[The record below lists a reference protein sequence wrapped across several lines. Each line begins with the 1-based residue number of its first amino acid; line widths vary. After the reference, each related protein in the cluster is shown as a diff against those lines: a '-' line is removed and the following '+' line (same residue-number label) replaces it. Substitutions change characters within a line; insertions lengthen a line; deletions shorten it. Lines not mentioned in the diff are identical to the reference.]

1 MPEKTIEAAI
11 DEMKS
16 LYPES
21 RDASPQATIAD
32 LEAWKGLRHATQ
44 KKDFWE
50 EKANG
55 FKLQLMR
62 SLRECDTL
70 ADGDA
75 VLVTWKS
82 QSRTDLDRK
91 RLKSDYPSLYQQYI
105 IEQIH
110 RVFRVKRQENEP

>member
-91 RLKSDYPSLYQQYI
+91 RFREDHPDLYQKYETRQTC
-105 IEQIH
+105 
-110 RVFRVKRQENEP
+110 RVFRVKGNERQ